1 MSIVIDRK
9 EVAQVPVLEVFSQD
23 SVGKK
28 PLVILIHGWGGR
40 KEDMLTIAYH
50 LARGEL
56 FVVSIDAVGHGER
69 ALNEPW
75 TWSSI
80 LTILGGTAT
89 DVMRVAEAY
98 SGHPLADASR
108 LGVSGLSMGGII
120 TFQVLTSGNGKPK
133 AAVPMIA
140 TPDLLSLRH
149 ARNSEHIY
157 EMLGIT
163 PDVLLQNGTL
173 QVLQQMQPLSR
184 ADQMIGIPV
193 LMLNGVDDPLI
204 PIEDVRAFYE
214 KTRPLYPNIE
224 AFQLIEYPGVGH
236 FVTAEMEEEALRWFR
251 RYL

>member
-1 MSIVIDRK
+1 MSITIDRK
-9 EVAQVPVLEVFSQD
+9 EVAQVPVLEVYGQD
-23 SVGKK
+23 SLGKR
-28 PLVILIHGWGGR
+28 PLVVLIHGWGGR

-50 LARGEL
+50 LAMGQL

-75 TWSSI
+75 TLSSI
-80 LTILGGTAT
+80 LTILDGTAS

-98 SGHPLADASR
+98 ADHPLADATR

-120 TFQVLTSGNGKPK
+120 TFQVVTSGKSKPK

-140 TPDLLSLRH
+140 TPELLSLRH

-157 EMLGIT
+157 EMLGIS
-163 PDVLLQNGTL
+163 PEAFLQNGTL
-173 QVLQQMQPLSR
+173 QVLQQMQPASR
-184 ADQMIGIPV
+184 VEQMIGLPV

-214 KTRPLYPNIE
+214 RTRALYPNAE
-224 AFQLIEYPGVGH
+224 AFQLIEHPGVGH
-236 FVTAEMEEEALRWFR
+236 FVSPEMEEEALRWFR
-251 RYL
+251 QYL